1 MGCKRRNMADVT
13 FDLTEEQIVAA
24 LAVEATAAGAAALL
38 TTWNERVVTSE
49 DVLRRIGASP
59 RLQLVAAFC
68 AQAQGRSSSGLAD
81 ERIRAMAGPR
91 RWRDQRA
98 RK

>member
-1 MGCKRRNMADVT
+1 MTDRC
-13 FDLTEEQIVAA
+13 DLTDEQIVAA

-38 TTWNERVVTSE
+38 TTWNQRVVTSE
-49 DVLRRIGASP
+49 DVLRRVSASP

-68 AQAQGRSSSGLAD
+68 AQAQGRSSGGLAE
-81 ERIRAMAGPR
+81 ERIMAMAGPH
-91 RWRDQRA
+91 RWRDRRA